1 MTRLGRSPDMTFDH
15 EATRIHRHDLD
26 REIDIIRAE
35 RELAAATSPA
45 AEDGIVDRA
54 RRRTGKTLIA
64 VCPAGARPGS
74 RRECPDRC
82 RPSGRRSGVATTP
95 DVLTSPT
102 GPSPAMRREALP
114 EKAYDPP

>member
-1 MTRLGRSPDMTFDH
+1 MTFDH

-54 RRRTGKTLIA
+54 RRRTGNALIA
-64 VCPAGARPGS
+64 AGRAVAGPESRPL
-74 RRECPDRC
+74 R
-82 RPSGRRSGVATTP
+82 TF
-95 DVLTSPT
+95 
-102 GPSPAMRREALP
+102 
-114 EKAYDPP
+114 